1 MNLLYASTIYPPAI
15 GGAQLHLHRLASQ
28 MQALGHGVRVATHT
42 SSYRRDWVRMST
54 IGCEAP
60 LDYSHEGVAVSR
72 LGFSPLCRLKM
83 APWALAYYAL
93 MAPAVE
99 RLARSIGE
107 RLEQLP
113 ISPDLV
119 HATRIGRE
127 FLPRAALDL
136 ARRRQVPF
144 VLTPNHHPRWR
155 GWLYREY
162 DKLYRAADA
171 VIALTEAEKDLLVR
185 QKRVR
190 PERIYVTG
198 IGPVLAADYSAEAF
212 RRRHHLPSRFVLW
225 LGQQLPYKGLAAV
238 VEAAPLVW
246 RNHPDV
252 AFVFI
257 GPATRFSRRLFA
269 RVRDPRLVNLASV
282 DLPTKTSAL
291 AACELLCLPSMQ
303 ESFGGVYVEAWS
315 HRKAVIGGRTDQI
328 AGVIE
333 DGVDGLLARQMPEEI
348 AAAIDR
354 LLANPAECRAMGESG
369 WNKVQARFT
378 WERLAAQTLD
388 VYRQA
393 GAAVAGCAA
402 PIGETVAASSLPASI
417 CGECA

>member
-1 MNLLYASTIYPPAI
+1 VNILYASTIYPPAI

-28 MQALGHGVRVATHT
+28 MQGLGHRVRVATHT
-42 SSYRRDWVRMST
+42 SRYRRDWVRLST
-54 IGCEAP
+54 IGCETP
-60 LDYSHEGVAVSR
+60 LDYTHEGVDISR

-93 MAPAVE
+93 MGTAVE
-99 RLARSIGE
+99 RLSQPIGRSLE
-107 RLEQLP
+107 RLP

-171 VIALTEAEKDLLVR
+171 VIALTDAEKDLLVR
-185 QKRVR
+185 QKHVR
-190 PERIYVTG
+190 PERIHVTG
-198 IGPVLAADYSAEAF
+198 IGPVLAEDYSVEAF
-212 RRRHHLPSRFVLW
+212 RRRHGLPGRFVLW

-238 VEAAPLVW
+238 VEAAPAVW

-252 AFVFI
+252 TFVFI

-269 RVRDPRLVNLASV
+269 RVRDRRLVNLASV
-282 DLPTKTSAL
+282 DLETKTAAL
-291 AACELLCLPSMQ
+291 GACDMLCLPSMQ

-328 AGVIE
+328 AGVVE
-333 DGVDGLLARQMPEEI
+333 HGVDGLLARQTPDEI
-348 AAAIDR
+348 AAAINR
-354 LLANPAECRAMGESG
+354 LLADPDECRAMGESG
-369 WNKVQARFT
+369 WRKVHERFT

-388 VYRQA
+388 IYRLA
-393 GAAVAGCAA
+393 GAAMGACPATAGEAVAGPPLAA
-402 PIGETVAASSLPASI
+402 GI